1 MLSRLAYST
10 VSMLLSMLPVPALL
24 NDSKS
29 ILTWGVLFFL
39 SVLFFVFYSL
49 QEYSMPDY
57 NFESTKIVEAWI
69 LSQCFPG
76 GGCAVWI
83 CAGFSF
89 HSWALLFGLESEGRI
104 FWKFHSGLLNS
115 LAERGHWAFVEK
127 LCVWAN
133 LDSEHSFG
141 VSCKKELQSEHQT
154 HQLPWSAAMSC
165 VQPALSLPL
174 LLLAGT
180 LSFFWMSASNCF
192 LAAPSLSKEKCVYFM
207 AGRGSCLQ
215 SPKYVSLCCLADVDW
230 AGWRKKVSVSL
241 GI

>member
-10 VSMLLSMLPVPALL
+10 VSVLLSVLPVPALL

-57 NFESTKIVEAWI
+57 DFESTKIVEAWI

-154 HQLPWSAAMSC
+154 HQTVFPE
-165 VQPALSLPL
+165 VQPCLVFSLH
-174 LLLAGT
+174 
-180 LSFFWMSASNCF
+180 SHCHCFFWLVPWVSSECQH
-192 LAAPSLSKEKCVYFM
+192 PT
-207 AGRGSCLQ
+207 
-215 SPKYVSLCCLADVDW
+215 VSLQHHHFLRRNVFIPWLAEDRVCSHQNMCLSAVW
-230 AGWRKKVSVSL
+230 L
-241 GI
+241 M

>member
-1 MLSRLAYST
+1 MWSVKWAVSVMLSRLAYST
-10 VSMLLSMLPVPALL
+10 VSVLLSVLPVPALL

-39 SVLFFVFYSL
+39 SVLFFVFYSP
-49 QEYSMPDY
+49 QEYSVPDY

-154 HQLPWSAAMSC
+154 HQQCSLKCSHVLCSACTLTATASSGWY
-165 VQPALSLPL
+165 LEFL
-174 LLLAGT
+174 LD
-180 LSFFWMSASNCF
+180 
-192 LAAPSLSKEKCVYFM
+192 
-207 AGRGSCLQ
+207 
-215 SPKYVSLCCLADVDW
+215 VSIQLFPC
-230 AGWRKKVSVSL
+230 ST
-241 GI
+241 ITF